1 MVQKSH
7 WKVIKRKKQVWM
19 QDQRNTGGKYF
30 FLKCEENICMS
41 NLKLNMYA
49 CICVCI
55 KLNNRKL
62 KKKGGKK
69 FSSRLHHHRH
79 IHSQVYPTI
88 SDSISSCK
96 QLVQSPL
103 WIYVFQSHHLHVM
116 PGLVELF
123 KTAYKTPLK
132 LVLNGY
138 TEFFIIKQLA
148 LSLYEISLN

>member
-62 KKKGGKK
+62 KKKGGKI
-69 FSSRLHHHRH
+69 FPQGY
-79 IHSQVYPTI
+79 ITI
-88 SDSISSCK
+88 GTYIVKSILPY
-96 QLVQSPL
+96 QIP
-103 WIYVFQSHHLHVM
+103 
-116 PGLVELF
+116 
-123 KTAYKTPLK
+123 
-132 LVLNGY
+132 
-138 TEFFIIKQLA
+138 LA
-148 LSLYEISLN
+148 LANN